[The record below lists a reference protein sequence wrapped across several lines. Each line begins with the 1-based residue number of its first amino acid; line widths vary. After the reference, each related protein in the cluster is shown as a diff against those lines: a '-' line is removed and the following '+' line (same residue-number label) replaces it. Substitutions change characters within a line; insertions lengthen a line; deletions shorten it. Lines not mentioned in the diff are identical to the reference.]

1 MTEIATSPAADC
13 AGPYEA
19 NARRL
24 TGPATVLVGPD
35 DAHVL
40 VTDAVLRAVHSA
52 RWSGVESHAASLTRT
67 LVNLAHDRRLQLTRR
82 ESRELRAVRLGRAQA
97 GMSDYVERLLMRSA
111 MRSLS
116 SGQLAVV
123 FFHYWVYI
131 TVTQIAAQLEVSEG
145 TVRQQLDR
153 AKRKLRE
160 VLAPSK
166 EEPR

>member
-1 MTEIATSPAADC
+1 MTEIATSPAADW
-13 AGPYEA
+13 AGTYEA
-19 NARRL
+19 NALRL
-24 TGPATVLVGPD
+24 TRLATVLVGPD
-35 DAHVL
+35 DAHDL

-52 RWSGVESHAASLTRT
+52 RWSGVESHAAYLTRT

-82 ESRELRAVRLGRAQA
+82 ESRELRAVRLGRAPA
-97 GMSDYVERLLMRSA
+97 GTTDDVERLLVRSA

-116 SGQLAVV
+116 AGQMAVV
-123 FFHYWVYI
+123 FFHYWEDM
-131 TVTQIAAQLEVSEG
+131 TVAQIAAQLAVSEG

-166 EEPR
+166 EESR